1 MAISAMLMTVSV
13 PVNAYSV
20 TNGSKTFKDAWELS
34 TTVDKGKGVL
44 TYGYNT
50 VAINEDYAH
59 AYHSTKGHYAYVK
72 NSRGSFSGSNAKKGK
87 TSKIEVRH
95 KGSSIT
101 YGISY

>member
-1 MAISAMLMTVSV
+1 MHITLQKV
-13 PVNAYSV
+13 
-20 TNGSKTFKDAWELS
+20 
-34 TTVDKGKGVL
+34 
-44 TYGYNT
+44 
-50 VAINEDYAH
+50 I
-59 AYHSTKGHYAYVK
+59 AYVK